1 MTTQLGS
8 TLSTTSVHIFSAL
21 LKPPTSSHSFSPHA
35 HTILTPLSLYSQQ
48 NSLTCNSPGKEK
60 STVSYLLSSHPRQPY
75 PAAFAPFLSATRK
88 GWSFY
93 LKKPASCALN
103 TILSTTDRSWHGL
116 SRCPLTPHVTK
127 LASSEELQA
136 VDWQIPLRQPCGED
150 QSHDNR

>member
-8 TLSTTSVHIFSAL
+8 TLSTTSVHTFSAL

-103 TILSTTDRSWHGL
+103 TILSTTDHPFSLLNLQCILVIATVAFL
-116 SRCPLTPHVTK
+116 SNVKANK
-127 LASSEELQA
+127 LHFSS
-136 VDWQIPLRQPCGED
+136 
-150 QSHDNR
+150 S